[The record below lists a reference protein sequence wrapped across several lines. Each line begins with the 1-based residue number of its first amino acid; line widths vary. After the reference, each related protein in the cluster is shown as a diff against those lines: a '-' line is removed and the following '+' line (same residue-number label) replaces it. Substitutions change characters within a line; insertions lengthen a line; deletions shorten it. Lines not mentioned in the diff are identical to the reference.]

1 MTCSH
6 AILPMNEAYMP
17 TENSNAILYRIRVA
31 IPVYVYDTF
40 DYTVSAEQYAQAQIG
55 ARVAISFGR
64 QNLVGIITE
73 KVDPNEAFTGQFKLK
88 PITEL
93 LDQESILDQQV
104 LTLLT
109 WSAQYYQFPIGEVM
123 QSALPTLLRQ
133 GRALDI
139 LFHLWKIIPH
149 NDPNALLKRSQK
161 QYDAYQ
167 VLKLHPHG
175 ATENIL
181 NLSGVETSTLKAL
194 EKKGLVECCLEPH
207 DFTPTPVQLAQ
218 VPLTPNEDQKK
229 AIQQILKA
237 QHHYQAFLLD
247 GLTGSGKTEVYL
259 QVMHE
264 VLKQGKQVLVLVP
277 EIGLTP
283 QTVAR
288 FKSRFHCDVALL
300 HSGLNDSKRLQAWQH
315 AQTGKASIIIGTRS
329 AIYTPLPH
337 LGLIILDEE
346 HDLSFKQQEG
356 FRYHTRDVALYRG
369 HLQNCP
375 VILGSAT
382 PSIDSYHLV
391 ESGKL
396 HLLELNQ
403 RAGIAVLPKMYVVDL
418 KVAKKKH
425 GLSQTLIEQIKHTL
439 ERKEQVLIFLNRR
452 GYAPILMC
460 ESCGWQANC
469 PHCDAHFTL
478 HSQPYHHLH
487 CHHCGTINRL
497 PDHCPAC
504 QKQSLK
510 TIGAGT
516 AKLEEHL
523 QELFPHHEVIRV
535 DRDSTS
541 RVGSWQKIYD
551 RIQQNK
557 PSILLGTQMLAK
569 GHHFPHVTLVA
580 ILDIDAGL
588 LSVDP
593 RAPERTAQLIVQVAG
608 RAGRGEHKGSVYL
621 QSLRPDHPMLTT
633 LIEHDYRTV
642 AKQMLAD
649 RKIALLPP
657 YRYAVLVRVESKD
670 RDYSQQFLAD
680 IAQELR
686 TIAGDLVDI
695 WGPIP
700 APMERKAGRYRAHM
714 VILSTDRAKLH
725 FYLRQWWQQVVHL
738 PRQHLLRLSI
748 DVDPQEFS

>member
-1 MTCSH
+1 
-6 AILPMNEAYMP
+6 MP
-17 TENSNAILYRIRVA
+17 NQNSSAVVYRIRVA
-31 IPVYVYDTF
+31 IPVYIYDTF
-40 DYTVSAEQYAQAQIG
+40 DYTLSAEQYPQAQVG
-55 ARVAISFGR
+55 ARVAVSFGR
-64 QNLVGIITE
+64 QNLIGIITE
-73 KVDPNEAFTGQFKLK
+73 KLDPNEAFTGQFKLK
-88 PITEL
+88 AITEL
-93 LDQESILDQQV
+93 LDNEAILDQQV

-109 WSAQYYQFPIGEVM
+109 WSAQYYQFPIGEVI

-139 LFHLWKIIPH
+139 LFHQWKVIPH
-149 NDPNALLKRSQK
+149 DDPNGLLKRSQK

-167 VLKLHPHG
+167 ILKLHPHG
-175 ATENIL
+175 TTENIL
-181 NLSGVETSTLKAL
+181 NLSGVETATLKAL
-194 EKKGLVECCLEPH
+194 EKKGLVQCQLEPH
-207 DFTPTPVQLAQ
+207 DFTPMPVQLAQ
-218 VPLTPNEDQKK
+218 MPLTANPDQKQ
-229 AIQQILKA
+229 AIQQILKSL
-237 QHHYQAFLLD
+237 HHYQAFLLD

-259 QVMHE
+259 QVMYE

-315 AQTGKASIIIGTRS
+315 AQTGKASIVIGTRS

-346 HDLSFKQQEG
+346 HDLSYKQQEG
-356 FRYHTRDVALYRG
+356 FRYHARDVALYRG
-369 HLQNCP
+369 HLQQCP

-396 HLLELNQ
+396 HLLELSQ
-403 RAGIAVLPKMYVVDL
+403 RAGVASLPRMHVIDL
-418 KVAKKKH
+418 KVAKKQH
-425 GLSQTLIEQIKHTL
+425 GISQILIEQIRQTL

-452 GYAPILMC
+452 GYAPVLIC

-469 PHCDAHFTL
+469 PHCDAHFTV
-478 HSQPYHHLH
+478 HSQPYHYLH
-487 CHHCGTINRL
+487 CHHCGTIQRL
-497 PDHCPAC
+497 PEHCPEC
-504 QKQSLK
+504 QQQTLK
-510 TIGAGT
+510 SIGAGT
-516 AKLEEHL
+516 AKVEEHL
-523 QELFPHHEVIRV
+523 NELFPHHEVIRV

-557 PSILLGTQMLAK
+557 PTILLGTQMLAK

-588 LSVDP
+588 LSVDI

-608 RAGRGEHKGSVYL
+608 RAGRGEHKGHVYL

-642 AKQMLAD
+642 AKHMLAE

-670 RDYSQQFLAD
+670 REYSQQFLSE
-680 IAQELR
+680 IAQQFR
-686 TIAGDLVDI
+686 AMATDSVDI

-714 VILSTDRAKLH
+714 VILSADRAKLH

-738 PRQHLLRLSI
+738 PRQHQLRLSI

>member
-1 MTCSH
+1 
-6 AILPMNEAYMP
+6 MP
-17 TENSNAILYRIRVA
+17 TENSHAPLYRIRVA
-31 IPVYVYDTF
+31 LPVYVYDTF
-40 DYTVSAEQYAQAQIG
+40 DYTVNAEQYTQAQVG
-55 ARVAISFGR
+55 ARVLVSFGR
-64 QNLVGIITE
+64 QNLVGVMTE

-88 PITEL
+88 AITEL
-93 LDQESILDQQV
+93 LDDEPILDSQL

-123 QSALPTLLRQ
+123 QSALPGLLRQ

-139 LFHLWKIIPH
+139 LFHLWKITPH
-149 NDPNALLKRSQK
+149 DDPDTLLKRSQK

-175 ATENIL
+175 TTENIL
-181 NLSGVETSTLKAL
+181 NLSGVETATLKAL

-207 DFTPTPVQLAQ
+207 DFTPTTMQLAQ
-218 VPLTPNEDQKK
+218 VPLTANVDQKY

-237 QHHYQAFLLD
+237 QHHYQTFLLD

-259 QVMHE
+259 QVMFE
-264 VLKQGKQVLVLVP
+264 VLQQGKQVLVLVP

-300 HSGLNDSKRLQAWQH
+300 HSGLNESKRLQAWQH

-329 AIYTPLPH
+329 AIYTPLPK

-346 HDLSFKQQEG
+346 HDLSYKQQEG
-356 FRYHTRDVALYRG
+356 FRYHARDVALYRG
-369 HLQNCP
+369 HLQGCP

-382 PSIDSYHLV
+382 PSTESYHLA
-391 ESGKL
+391 ELGKL

-403 RAGIAVLPKMYVVDL
+403 RAGVAVLPKMHIIDL
-418 KVAKKKH
+418 KIAKKKH
-425 GLSQTLIEQIKHTL
+425 GISQTLIEQIKQTL
-439 ERKEQVLIFLNRR
+439 DRKEQVLIFLNRR

-460 ESCGWQANC
+460 ESCAWQANC

-478 HSQPYHHLH
+478 HTQPYAYLH

-497 PDHCPAC
+497 PEHCPEC
-504 QKQSLK
+504 KKQSLK
-510 TIGAGT
+510 TIGLGT

-523 QELFPHHEVIRV
+523 HELFPHNEVIRV

-580 ILDIDAGL
+580 ILDIDSGL
-588 LSVDP
+588 LSVDL
-593 RAPERTAQLIVQVAG
+593 RAPERTAQLIIQVAG
-608 RAGRGEHKGSVYL
+608 RSGRGEHKGSVYL
-621 QSLRPDHPMLTT
+621 QTLRPDHPMLTT
-633 LIEHDYRTV
+633 LIEKDYRAV
-642 AKQMLAD
+642 AKQMLAE
-649 RKIALLPP
+649 RKIAMLPP
-657 YRYAVLVRVESKD
+657 YRYAALVRVDSKD
-670 RDYSQQFLAD
+670 RAYSQQYLAE
-680 IAQELR
+680 IAQQLR
-686 TIAGDLVDI
+686 EKAADLIDI

-714 VILSTDRAKLH
+714 VILSADRAKLH
-725 FYLRQWWQQVVHL
+725 FYLRQWWQHVVHL
-738 PRQHLLRLSI
+738 PRQHQLRLSI

>member
-1 MTCSH
+1 
-6 AILPMNEAYMP
+6 MP
-17 TENSNAILYRIRVA
+17 TENSHAPLYRIRVA
-31 IPVYVYDTF
+31 LPVYVYDTF
-40 DYTVSAEQYAQAQIG
+40 DYTVNAEQYTQAQVG
-55 ARVAISFGR
+55 ARVLVSFGR
-64 QNLVGIITE
+64 QNLVGVMTE

-88 PITEL
+88 AITEL
-93 LDQESILDQQV
+93 LDDEPILDSQL

-123 QSALPTLLRQ
+123 QSALPGLLRQ

-139 LFHLWKIIPH
+139 LFHLWKITPH
-149 NDPNALLKRSQK
+149 DDPDALLKRSQK

-175 ATENIL
+175 TTENIL
-181 NLSGVETSTLKAL
+181 NLSGVETATLKAL

-207 DFTPTPVQLAQ
+207 DFTPTTMQLAQ
-218 VPLTPNEDQKK
+218 VPLTANVDQKY

-237 QHHYQAFLLD
+237 QHHYQTFLLD

-259 QVMHE
+259 QVMFE
-264 VLKQGKQVLVLVP
+264 VLQQGKQVLVLVP

-300 HSGLNDSKRLQAWQH
+300 HSGLNESKRLQAWQH

-329 AIYTPLPH
+329 AIYTPLPK

-346 HDLSFKQQEG
+346 HDLSYKQQEG
-356 FRYHTRDVALYRG
+356 FRYHARDVALYRG
-369 HLQNCP
+369 HLQGCP

-382 PSIDSYHLV
+382 PSTESYHLA
-391 ESGKL
+391 ELGKL

-403 RAGIAVLPKMYVVDL
+403 RAGVAVLPKMHIIDL
-418 KVAKKKH
+418 KIAKKKH
-425 GLSQTLIEQIKHTL
+425 GISQTLIEQIKQTL
-439 ERKEQVLIFLNRR
+439 DRKEQVLIFLNRR

-460 ESCGWQANC
+460 ESCAWQANC

-478 HSQPYHHLH
+478 HTQPYAYLH

-497 PDHCPAC
+497 PEHCPEC
-504 QKQSLK
+504 KKQSLK
-510 TIGAGT
+510 TIGLGT

-523 QELFPHHEVIRV
+523 HELFPHNEVIRV

-580 ILDIDAGL
+580 ILDIDSGL
-588 LSVDP
+588 LSVDL
-593 RAPERTAQLIVQVAG
+593 RAPERTAQLIIQVAG
-608 RAGRGEHKGSVYL
+608 RSGRGEHKGSVYL
-621 QSLRPDHPMLTT
+621 QTLRPDHPMLTT
-633 LIEHDYRTV
+633 LIEKDYRAV
-642 AKQMLAD
+642 AKQMLAE
-649 RKIALLPP
+649 RKIAMLPP
-657 YRYAVLVRVESKD
+657 YRYAALVRVDSKD
-670 RDYSQQFLAD
+670 RAYSQQYLAE
-680 IAQELR
+680 IAQQLR
-686 TIAGDLVDI
+686 AMAADLIDI

-714 VILSTDRAKLH
+714 VILSADRAKLH
-725 FYLRQWWQQVVHL
+725 FYLRQWWQHVVHL
-738 PRQHLLRLSI
+738 PRQHQLRLSI

>member
-1 MTCSH
+1 
-6 AILPMNEAYMP
+6 MP
-17 TENSNAILYRIRVA
+17 TENSHAPLYRIRVA
-31 IPVYVYDTF
+31 LPVYVYDTF
-40 DYTVSAEQYAQAQIG
+40 DYTVNAEQYTQAQVG
-55 ARVAISFGR
+55 ARVLVSFGR
-64 QNLVGIITE
+64 QNLVGVMTE

-88 PITEL
+88 AITEL
-93 LDQESILDQQV
+93 LDDEPILDSQL

-123 QSALPTLLRQ
+123 QSALPGLLRQ

-139 LFHLWKIIPH
+139 LFHLWKITPH
-149 NDPNALLKRSQK
+149 DDPDALLKRSQK

-175 ATENIL
+175 TTENIL
-181 NLSGVETSTLKAL
+181 NLSGVETATLKAL

-207 DFTPTPVQLAQ
+207 DFTPTTMQLAQ
-218 VPLTPNEDQKK
+218 VPLTANVDQKY

-237 QHHYQAFLLD
+237 QHHYQTFLLD

-259 QVMHE
+259 QVMFE
-264 VLKQGKQVLVLVP
+264 VLQQGKQVLVLVP

-300 HSGLNDSKRLQAWQH
+300 HSGLNESKRLQAWQH

-329 AIYTPLPH
+329 AIYTPLPK

-346 HDLSFKQQEG
+346 HDLSYKQQEG
-356 FRYHTRDVALYRG
+356 FRYHARDVALYRG
-369 HLQNCP
+369 HLQGCP

-382 PSIDSYHLV
+382 PSTESYHLA
-391 ESGKL
+391 ELGKL

-403 RAGIAVLPKMYVVDL
+403 RAGVAVLPKMHIIDL
-418 KVAKKKH
+418 KIAKKKH
-425 GLSQTLIEQIKHTL
+425 GISQTLIEQIKQTL

-460 ESCGWQANC
+460 ESCAWQANC

-478 HSQPYHHLH
+478 HTQPYAYLH

-497 PDHCPAC
+497 PEHCPEC
-504 QKQSLK
+504 KKQSLK
-510 TIGAGT
+510 TIGLGT

-523 QELFPHHEVIRV
+523 HELFPHNEVIRV

-580 ILDIDAGL
+580 ILDIDSGL
-588 LSVDP
+588 LSVDL
-593 RAPERTAQLIVQVAG
+593 RAPERTAQLIIQVAG
-608 RAGRGEHKGSVYL
+608 RSGRGEHKGSVYL
-621 QSLRPDHPMLTT
+621 QTLRPDHPMLTT
-633 LIEHDYRTV
+633 LIEKDYRAV
-642 AKQMLAD
+642 AKQMLAE
-649 RKIALLPP
+649 RKIAMLPP
-657 YRYAVLVRVESKD
+657 YRYAALVRVDSKD
-670 RDYSQQFLAD
+670 RAYSQQYLAE
-680 IAQELR
+680 IAQQLR
-686 TIAGDLVDI
+686 EMAADLIDI

-714 VILSTDRAKLH
+714 VILSADRAKLH
-725 FYLRQWWQQVVHL
+725 FYLRQWWQHVVHL
-738 PRQHLLRLSI
+738 PRQHQLRLSI

>member
-1 MTCSH
+1 
-6 AILPMNEAYMP
+6 MP
-17 TENSNAILYRIRVA
+17 TENSHAPLYRIRVA
-31 IPVYVYDTF
+31 LPVYVYDTF
-40 DYTVSAEQYAQAQIG
+40 DYTVNAEQYTQAQVG
-55 ARVAISFGR
+55 ARVLVSFGR
-64 QNLVGIITE
+64 QNLVGVMTE

-88 PITEL
+88 AITEL
-93 LDQESILDQQV
+93 LDDEPILDSQL

-123 QSALPTLLRQ
+123 QSALPGLLRQ

-139 LFHLWKIIPH
+139 LFHLWKITPH
-149 NDPNALLKRSQK
+149 DDPDALLKRSQK

-175 ATENIL
+175 TTENIL
-181 NLSGVETSTLKAL
+181 NLSGVETATLKAL

-207 DFTPTPVQLAQ
+207 DFTPTTMQLAQ
-218 VPLTPNEDQKK
+218 VPLTANVDQKY

-237 QHHYQAFLLD
+237 QHHYQTFLLD

-259 QVMHE
+259 QVMFE
-264 VLKQGKQVLVLVP
+264 VLQQGKQVLVLVP

-300 HSGLNDSKRLQAWQH
+300 HSGLNESKRLQAWQH

-329 AIYTPLPH
+329 AIYTPLPK

-346 HDLSFKQQEG
+346 HDLSYKQQEG
-356 FRYHTRDVALYRG
+356 FRYHARDVALYRG
-369 HLQNCP
+369 HLQGCP

-382 PSIDSYHLV
+382 PSTESYHLA
-391 ESGKL
+391 ELGKL

-403 RAGIAVLPKMYVVDL
+403 RAGVAVLPKMHIIDL
-418 KVAKKKH
+418 KIAKKKH
-425 GLSQTLIEQIKHTL
+425 GISQTLIEQIKQTL
-439 ERKEQVLIFLNRR
+439 DRKEQVLIFLNRR

-460 ESCGWQANC
+460 ESCAWQANC

-478 HSQPYHHLH
+478 HTQPYAYLH

-497 PDHCPAC
+497 PEHCPEC
-504 QKQSLK
+504 KKQSLK
-510 TIGAGT
+510 TIGLGT

-523 QELFPHHEVIRV
+523 HELFPHNEVIRV

-580 ILDIDAGL
+580 ILDIDSGL
-588 LSVDP
+588 LSVDL
-593 RAPERTAQLIVQVAG
+593 RAPERTAQLIIQVAG
-608 RAGRGEHKGSVYL
+608 RSGRGEHKGSVYL
-621 QSLRPDHPMLTT
+621 QTLRPDHPMLTT
-633 LIEHDYRTV
+633 LIEKDYRAV
-642 AKQMLAD
+642 AKQMLAE
-649 RKIALLPP
+649 RKIAMLPP
-657 YRYAVLVRVESKD
+657 YRYAALVRVDSKD
-670 RDYSQQFLAD
+670 RAYSQQYLAE
-680 IAQELR
+680 IAQQLR
-686 TIAGDLVDI
+686 EKAADLIDI

-714 VILSTDRAKLH
+714 VILSADRAKLH
-725 FYLRQWWQQVVHL
+725 FYLRQWWQHVVHL
-738 PRQHLLRLSI
+738 PRQHQLRLSI

>member
-1 MTCSH
+1 
-6 AILPMNEAYMP
+6 MP
-17 TENSNAILYRIRVA
+17 NQNSNAILYRIRVA
-31 IPVYVYDTF
+31 IPVYIYDTF
-40 DYTVSAEQYAQAQIG
+40 DYTLSAEHSVQAQVG

-88 PITEL
+88 AITEL
-93 LDQESILDQQV
+93 LDNEAILDQQV

-109 WSAQYYQFPIGEVM
+109 WSAQYYQFPIGEVI

-133 GRALDI
+133 GRALNI
-139 LFHLWKIIPH
+139 LFHQWKVIPH
-149 NDPNALLKRSQK
+149 DDPNGLLKRSQK

-167 VLKLHPHG
+167 ILKLHPHG
-175 ATENIL
+175 TTENIL
-181 NLSGVETSTLKAL
+181 NLSGVETATLKAL
-194 EKKGLVECCLEPH
+194 EKKGLVQCQLEPH
-207 DFTPTPVQLAQ
+207 DFTPMPVQLAQ
-218 VPLTPNEDQKK
+218 MPLTANPDQKQ
-229 AIQQILKA
+229 ATQQILKSL
-237 QHHYQAFLLD
+237 HHYQAFLLD

-259 QVMHE
+259 QVMYE

-315 AQTGKASIIIGTRS
+315 AQTGKASIVIGTRS
-329 AIYTPLPH
+329 AIYTPLPR

-346 HDLSFKQQEG
+346 HDLSYKQQEG
-356 FRYHTRDVALYRG
+356 FRYHARDVALYRG
-369 HLQNCP
+369 HLQQCP

-403 RAGIAVLPKMYVVDL
+403 RAGVARLPKMHVIDL
-418 KVAKKKH
+418 KVAKKQH
-425 GLSQTLIEQIKHTL
+425 GISQPLIEQIRQTL

-452 GYAPILMC
+452 GYAPVLIC

-469 PHCDAHFTL
+469 PHCDAHFTV
-478 HSQPYHHLH
+478 HSQPYHYLH
-487 CHHCGTINRL
+487 CHHCGTIQRL
-497 PDHCPAC
+497 PEHCPEC
-504 QKQSLK
+504 QQQSLK
-510 TIGAGT
+510 SLGAGT
-516 AKLEEHL
+516 AKVEEHL
-523 QELFPHHEVIRV
+523 NELFPHHDVIRV

-557 PSILLGTQMLAK
+557 PTILLGTQMLAK

-588 LSVDP
+588 LSVDI

-608 RAGRGEHKGSVYL
+608 RAGRGEHKGNVYL

-642 AKQMLAD
+642 AKHMLAE

-657 YRYAVLVRVESKD
+657 YRYAALVRVESKD
-670 RDYSQQFLAD
+670 REYSQQFLSE
-680 IAQELR
+680 IAQQFR
-686 TIAGDLVDI
+686 AMAADSVDI

-714 VILSTDRAKLH
+714 VILSADRAKLH

-738 PRQHLLRLSI
+738 PRQHQLRLSI

>member
-1 MTCSH
+1 MTITPKPDSVV
-6 AILPMNEAYMP
+6 
-17 TENSNAILYRIRVA
+17 YRVRVA
-31 IPVYVYDTF
+31 VPVHLYDTF
-40 DYTVSAEQYAQAQIG
+40 DYTLTQAQYERAQVG
-55 ARVAISFGR
+55 SRVAISFGR
-64 QNLVGIITE
+64 QNLIGIITE
-73 KVDPNEAFTGQFKLK
+73 KVDPQESFTGHFQLK
-88 PITEL
+88 AISEL
-93 LDQESILDQQV
+93 LDDEPILDEQV
-104 LTLLT
+104 LNLLT
-109 WSAQYYQFPIGEVM
+109 WSAQYYQFPIGEVI

-139 LFHLWKIIPH
+139 LFHQWKVIPH
-149 NDPNALLKRSQK
+149 DDPNGLLKRSQK

-167 VLKLHPHG
+167 ILKLHPHG
-175 ATENIL
+175 TTENIL
-181 NLSGVETSTLKAL
+181 NLSGVETATLKAL
-194 EKKGLVECCLEPH
+194 EKKGLVQCQLEPH
-207 DFTPTPVQLAQ
+207 DFTPMPVQLAQ
-218 VPLTPNEDQKK
+218 MPLTANPDQKQ
-229 AIQQILKA
+229 AIQQILKSL
-237 QHHYQAFLLD
+237 HHYQAFLLD

-315 AQTGKASIIIGTRS
+315 AQTGKASIVIGTRS

-346 HDLSFKQQEG
+346 HDLSYKQQEG
-356 FRYHTRDVALYRG
+356 FRYHARDVALYRG
-369 HLQNCP
+369 HLQQCP

-396 HLLELNQ
+396 HLLELSQ
-403 RAGIAVLPKMYVVDL
+403 RAGVASLPRMHVIDL
-418 KVAKKKH
+418 KVAKKQH
-425 GLSQTLIEQIKHTL
+425 GISQILIEQIRQTL

-452 GYAPILMC
+452 GYAPVLIC

-469 PHCDAHFTL
+469 PHCDAHFTV
-478 HSQPYHHLH
+478 HSQPYHYLH
-487 CHHCGTINRL
+487 CHHCGTIHRL
-497 PDHCPAC
+497 PEHCPEC
-504 QKQSLK
+504 QQQSLK
-510 TIGAGT
+510 SLGAGT
-516 AKLEEHL
+516 AKVEEHL
-523 QELFPHHEVIRV
+523 NELFPHHDVIRV

-557 PSILLGTQMLAK
+557 PTILLGTQMLAK

-588 LSVDP
+588 LSVDI

-608 RAGRGEHKGSVYL
+608 RAGRGEHKGHVYL

-642 AKQMLAD
+642 AKHMLAE

-670 RDYSQQFLAD
+670 REYSQQFLSE
-680 IAQELR
+680 IAQQFR
-686 TIAGDLVDI
+686 AMATDSVDI

-714 VILSTDRAKLH
+714 VILSADRAKLH

-738 PRQHLLRLSI
+738 PRQHQLRLSI

>member
-1 MTCSH
+1 
-6 AILPMNEAYMP
+6 MP
-17 TENSNAILYRIRVA
+17 NQNSSAVVYRIRVA
-31 IPVYVYDTF
+31 IPVYIYDTF
-40 DYTVSAEQYAQAQIG
+40 DYTLSAEQYPQAQVG
-55 ARVAISFGR
+55 ARVAVSFGR
-64 QNLVGIITE
+64 QNLIGIITE
-73 KVDPNEAFTGQFKLK
+73 KLDPNEAFTGQFKLK
-88 PITEL
+88 AITEL
-93 LDQESILDQQV
+93 LDNEAILDQKV

-109 WSAQYYQFPIGEVM
+109 WSAQYYQFPIGEVI

-139 LFHLWKIIPH
+139 LFHQWKVIPH
-149 NDPNALLKRSQK
+149 DDPNGLLKRSQK

-167 VLKLHPHG
+167 ILKLHPHG
-175 ATENIL
+175 TTENIL
-181 NLSGVETSTLKAL
+181 NLSGVETATLKAL
-194 EKKGLVECCLEPH
+194 EKKGLVQCQLEPH
-207 DFTPTPVQLAQ
+207 DFTPMPVQLAQ
-218 VPLTPNEDQKK
+218 MPLTANPDQKQ
-229 AIQQILKA
+229 AIEQILKSL
-237 QHHYQAFLLD
+237 HHYQAFLLD

-259 QVMHE
+259 QVMYE

-288 FKSRFHCDVALL
+288 FKFRFHCDVALL

-315 AQTGKASIIIGTRS
+315 AQTGKASIVIGTRS

-346 HDLSFKQQEG
+346 HDLSYKQQEG
-356 FRYHTRDVALYRG
+356 FRYHARDVALYRG
-369 HLQNCP
+369 HLQQCP
-375 VILGSAT
+375 VNLGSAT

-403 RAGIAVLPKMYVVDL
+403 RAGVASLPRMHVIDL
-418 KVAKKKH
+418 KVAKKQH
-425 GLSQTLIEQIKHTL
+425 GISQPLIEQIRQTL

-452 GYAPILMC
+452 GYAPVLIC

-469 PHCDAHFTL
+469 PHCDAHFTV
-478 HSQPYHHLH
+478 HSQPYHYLH
-487 CHHCGTINRL
+487 CHHCGTIHRL
-497 PDHCPAC
+497 PEHCPEC
-504 QKQSLK
+504 QQQSLK
-510 TIGAGT
+510 SLGAGT
-516 AKLEEHL
+516 AKVEEHL
-523 QELFPHHEVIRV
+523 NELFPHHDVIRV

-557 PSILLGTQMLAK
+557 PTILLGTQMLAK

-588 LSVDP
+588 LSVDI

-608 RAGRGEHKGSVYL
+608 RAGRGEHKGNVYL

-642 AKQMLAD
+642 AKHMLAE

-657 YRYAVLVRVESKD
+657 YRYAALVRVESKD
-670 RDYSQQFLAD
+670 REYSQQFLSE
-680 IAQELR
+680 IAQQFR
-686 TIAGDLVDI
+686 AMATDSVDI

-714 VILSTDRAKLH
+714 VILSADRAKLH

-738 PRQHLLRLSI
+738 PRQHQLRLSI

>member
-1 MTCSH
+1 
-6 AILPMNEAYMP
+6 MP
-17 TENSNAILYRIRVA
+17 NQNSNAILYRIRVA
-31 IPVYVYDTF
+31 IPVYIYDTF
-40 DYTVSAEQYAQAQIG
+40 DYTLSAEQYVQAQVG

-88 PITEL
+88 AITEL
-93 LDQESILDQQV
+93 LDNETILDQQV

-139 LFHLWKIIPH
+139 LFHQWKVIPH
-149 NDPNALLKRSQK
+149 DDPNGLLKRSQK

-167 VLKLHPHG
+167 ILKLHPHG
-175 ATENIL
+175 TTENIL
-181 NLSGVETSTLKAL
+181 NLSGVETATLKAL
-194 EKKGLVECCLEPH
+194 EKKGLVQCQLEPH
-207 DFTPTPVQLAQ
+207 DFTPMPVQLAQ
-218 VPLTPNEDQKK
+218 MPLTANPDQKQ
-229 AIQQILKA
+229 AIQQILKSL
-237 QHHYQAFLLD
+237 HHYQAFLLD

-259 QVMHE
+259 QVMYE

-315 AQTGKASIIIGTRS
+315 AQTGKASIVIGTRS
-329 AIYTPLPH
+329 AIYTPLPR

-346 HDLSFKQQEG
+346 HDLSYKQQEG
-356 FRYHTRDVALYRG
+356 FRYHARDVALYRG
-369 HLQNCP
+369 HLQQCP

-403 RAGIAVLPKMYVVDL
+403 RAGVASLPKMHVIDL
-418 KVAKKKH
+418 KVAKKQH
-425 GLSQTLIEQIKHTL
+425 GISQTLIDQIKLTL

-452 GYAPILMC
+452 GYAPVLIC

-469 PHCDAHFTL
+469 PHCDAHFTV
-478 HSQPYHHLH
+478 HSQPYHYLH
-487 CHHCGTINRL
+487 CHHCGTIQRL
-497 PDHCPAC
+497 PEHCPEC
-504 QKQSLK
+504 QQHTLKSL
-510 TIGAGT
+510 GAGT
-516 AKLEEHL
+516 AKVEEHL
-523 QELFPHHEVIRV
+523 NELFPHHDVIRV

-557 PSILLGTQMLAK
+557 PTILLGTQMLAK

-588 LSVDP
+588 LSVDI

-608 RAGRGEHKGSVYL
+608 RAGRGEHKGNVYL

-642 AKQMLAD
+642 AKHMLAE

-657 YRYAVLVRVESKD
+657 YRYAALVRVESKD
-670 RDYSQQFLAD
+670 REYSQQFLSE
-680 IAQELR
+680 IAQQFR
-686 TIAGDLVDI
+686 VMATDSVDI

-714 VILSTDRAKLH
+714 VILSADRAKLH

-738 PRQHLLRLSI
+738 PRQHQLRLSI